1 MEIYLFTLFQVKNGV
16 FSTLFQKKSVVV
28 CKSRHQDISFSDRN
42 LCYKEGE
49 ISLVY

>member
-1 MEIYLFTLFQVKNGV
+1 MENLLIYTFPSKKWGIFYTFP
-16 FSTLFQKKSVVV
+16 KKSVVV